1 MLFFEVILGFDF
13 RIALSKDLLEAID
26 NLNDLNSIELGTDP
40 NDETGYS
47 PHKFFSPVR
56 YWNHPLEH
64 SIGGDKPFLAKWLRN
79 LVL

>member
-26 NLNDLNSIELGTDP
+26 NLNDLNSVELGTDP

-47 PHKFFSPVR
+47 PHKFSFSR
-56 YWNHPLEH
+56 
-64 SIGGDKPFLAKWLRN
+64 
-79 LVL
+79 VLMGTPIRTPRRGRQAFSC